1 MPGKNKTPRH
11 AAPILFG
18 VLLASAGS
26 VFAQDTGQPAGLVFG
41 TAACS
46 GCHGKAD
53 ERSRQYISWS
63 QHDAHSRAYAT
74 LTTARAARMA
84 EALKIDNATTSARC
98 TNCHAPVQTIA
109 PALRAPDAHIAEGVA
124 CASCHGVTGNWL
136 LSHTRPDFT
145 HQDRVASGMREL
157 RDSYH
162 RANACVACH
171 QITEPALVAVGRH
184 PALTFELDGQ
194 VNSQPPHW
202 RETAGHDGAQAW
214 FVGQAVALREMSA
227 ALRDGRIDASRETPR
242 WQALLWLVQRTGLDF
257 DSPELA
263 GLPLTA
269 QPPTLTAAA
278 ELADQVAQRAA
289 KTWAPAQTKA
299 ALARLAATHA
309 EFSAANAPQV
319 VQACRAE
326 RLVLALDRLLAAQ
339 PAAGRPAAASARLD
353 ELFRLVQSQPDFVP
367 AKFVRALAAFAQALG
382 G

>member
-1 MPGKNKTPRH
+1 
-11 AAPILFG
+11 
-18 VLLASAGS
+18 
-26 VFAQDTGQPAGLVFG
+26 
-41 TAACS
+41 
-46 GCHGKAD
+46 
-53 ERSRQYISWS
+53 
-63 QHDAHSRAYAT
+63 
-74 LTTARAARMA
+74 
-84 EALKIDNATTSARC
+84 
-98 TNCHAPVQTIA
+98 
-109 PALRAPDAHIAEGVA
+109 
-124 CASCHGVTGNWL
+124 
-136 LSHTRPDFT
+136 
-145 HQDRVASGMREL
+145 MREL

-309 EFSAANAPQV
+309 EFSAANARRS
-319 VQACRAE
+319 CK
-326 RLVLALDRLLAAQ
+326 
-339 PAAGRPAAASARLD
+339 PAAPSASCWRSIACSLRNLRPGAPPPHPRASTNFFAWCNRSRTSSPLNSPAPSPPLRRRSEDKTGNGAKVSAEGRRPRI
-353 ELFRLVQSQPDFVP
+353 
-367 AKFVRALAAFAQALG
+367 
-382 G
+382 